1 MAIKEQQEL
10 VSLEIL
16 TFSEDITNFTEK
28 QLKEKYDGFKESFTL
43 VDDLSQPYLI
53 RSVVGSHKDIRSLEP
68 EMIPEGDRVE
78 LSESI
83 QDILKSNNLPV
94 YKSEFNQNN
103 IANIAN
109 IKEQQLNTAIKT
121 EMINGLKA
129 MENGKIKPKAL
140 SDKVVVDK

>member
-1 MAIKEQQEL
+1 MANKEQQEL

-68 EMIPEGDRVE
+68 EMIPECDRVE

-83 QDILKSNNLPV
+83 QDILKSNGLPV
-94 YKSEFNQNN
+94 YKSEFDQNN

-129 MENGKIKPKAL
+129 MENGKIKPEAL
-140 SDKVVVDK
+140 SDKVVIDK